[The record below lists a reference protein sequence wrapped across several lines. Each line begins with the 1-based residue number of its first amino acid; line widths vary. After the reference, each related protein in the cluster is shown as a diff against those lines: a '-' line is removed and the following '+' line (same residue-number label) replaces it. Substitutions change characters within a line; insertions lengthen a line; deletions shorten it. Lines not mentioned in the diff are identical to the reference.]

1 LGEKKKKGK
10 EKRGKILNKGKKGE
24 RKEKIGSKKSN
35 KCNMAEDKGKKG
47 AIGVEK

>member
-1 LGEKKKKGK
+1 MKKGK
-10 EKRGKILNKGKKGE
+10 EKKSGNIKGRKRNGKKGE